1 MAKFDRNRPPERRDF
16 NPGDSLL
23 QQSWQILN
31 KCEFICVLLNT
42 RDTKEMS
49 TLVKK
54 TESN

>member
-1 MAKFDRNRPPERRDF
+1 MAKFDRNRQPERRAF

-31 KCEFICVLLNT
+31 KCEFIFVLLNT